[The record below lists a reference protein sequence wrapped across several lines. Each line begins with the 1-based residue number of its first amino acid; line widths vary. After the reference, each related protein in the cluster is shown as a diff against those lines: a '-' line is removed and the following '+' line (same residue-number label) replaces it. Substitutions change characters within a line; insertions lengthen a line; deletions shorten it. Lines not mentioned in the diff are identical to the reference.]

1 MYDFSQALADS
12 VKNARQK
19 TGWTQAGVADQIS
32 IDSRTVLNI
41 ENCNGN
47 PKLEILYPLVRT
59 LKIDPWDIFYPEV
72 KNSSSAARK
81 MQLLLDGCTSEEI
94 EALLPVCEAVLAVLK
109 SKNGI
114 DLEPE
119 QEQQTP

>member
-1 MYDFSQALADS
+1 M
-12 VKNARQK
+12 
-19 TGWTQAGVADQIS
+19 
-32 IDSRTVLNI
+32 LNI